1 MFEDNI
7 DLYEKLKQ
15 VGEMEVVLDSGVEL
29 VLHTHDTETY
39 QNQEAIRTE
48 GIPEDGGEYE
58 YVIFDATDVE
68 HYSYHKEI

>member
-39 QNQEAIRTE
+39 YDEETIRTE
-48 GIPEDGGEYE
+48 GIPEDGSEYE

>member
-1 MFEDNI
+1 MFESNKE
-7 DLYEKLKQ
+7 LYDELKN

-29 VLHTHDTETY
+29 VLHTHDTYHDE
-39 QNQEAIRTE
+39 NSIRTQ